1 MSLPRLLA
9 DENCPAPSVRQLRAR
24 GFDVLAIAES
34 RPGMTDLEV
43 LQLAALEQRWLLT
56 FDLDF
61 GELAFNRQVSLPPAI
76 ILIRASEGFSELVV
90 EAITSKLAPA
100 GGFFV
105 LDDRGMRWRPYSA
118 ERQ

>member
-1 MSLPRLLA
+1 LLA
-9 DENCPAPSVRQLRAR
+9 DENCPAPFVRLLRAH

-43 LQLAALEQRWLLT
+43 LQLASSQRRWLMT

-61 GELAFNRQVSLPPAI
+61 GELAFNRQIPLPPAI
-76 ILIRASEGFSELVV
+76 ILIRASEGFPELVIEAIMSEL
-90 EAITSKLAPA
+90 ATA